1 MKLHSIIYFLKIFS
15 VNLKNI
21 CNVQWLLPPESE
33 ISKWFYVKERYFPSA
48 GEPGFIMIKQIDIAR
63 EFGQIENLVTKLSGP
78 LVAGFASIHLY
89 WQFLFPGAEQSI
101 SSVSPW
107 EQGFKTYVNKI
118 KQTNEPFEELIKNET
133 YFREKFTQFL
143 YSPRGGIFQVN
154 ISHKR
159 NNKKSVSVLLM
170 LMWT

>member
-1 MKLHSIIYFLKIFS
+1 MDL
-15 VNLKNI
+15 NI

-63 EFGQIENLVTKLSGP
+63 EFGQIENLVTRLSGP
-78 LVAGFASIHLY
+78 LAGIAPNFILTI
-89 WQFLFPGAEQSI
+89 LFPGAEQSI

-154 ISHKR
+154 IYFTP
-159 NNKKSVSVLLM
+159 KKLKYLCPSDVDPLLVK
-170 LMWT
+170 